1 MVRKRTAVLGAIV
14 LTAAT
19 AVAAARVGV
28 GPSGSPKLGL
38 HPERELGCPAAD
50 HLSGHMRPNS
60 QSEDLAA
67 SPDEALAES
76 LDRWYPG
83 LPFDGVEFHRMEANS
98 AGATVVVD
106 GSAIL
111 KVSLAQVGE
120 GWAATSLTGCS
131 SSLAAHAKSFD

>member
-1 MVRKRTAVLGAIV
+1 MARKRTAALGAIV

-19 AVAAARVGV
+19 AVAAARVGA
-28 GPSGSPKLGL
+28 GPSSSPKLGL

-50 HLSGHMRPNS
+50 HLSVHLRPNS
-60 QSEDLAA
+60 QSEDPAP

-83 LPFDGVEFHRMEANS
+83 LPFDGVEFHRMEPTS

-106 GSAIL
+106 GAAIL
-111 KVSLAQVGE
+111 KVWLARIGQR
-120 GWAATSLTGCS
+120 WAVTSLTGCN
-131 SSLAAHAKSFD
+131 SSLAPHARSFE